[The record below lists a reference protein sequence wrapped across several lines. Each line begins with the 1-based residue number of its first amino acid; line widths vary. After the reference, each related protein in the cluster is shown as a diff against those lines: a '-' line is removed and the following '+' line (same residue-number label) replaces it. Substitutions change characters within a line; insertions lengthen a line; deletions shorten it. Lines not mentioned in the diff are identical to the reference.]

1 MQKFRSAII
10 SIPLLCI
17 GFFALWLDNQVAA
30 QVKQDNT
37 IISQRATLSP
47 RKHPADGIESLLNPV
62 RQKYG
67 VPALAASVV
76 RSDGSIVSAA
86 TGVRVQGREVRV
98 TDKDKFS
105 IGSITKPMT
114 ATVIAT
120 FVEQGKL
127 AWTTRPSDVFPE
139 FKNAIHPT
147 LKDIT
152 LEQLLAH
159 RAGIMAF
166 EDDKDIA
173 AAPEFNGNA
182 TQQRLAFTNWLLQ
195 REAVVA
201 PGSKKVYSNAGYAI
215 AAAMAERVSGQSF
228 ETLMRKRLFKPLGM
242 KSAGFGWAAR
252 KDSRQPWAHRASSDG
267 FVPHN
272 PNDSYQIGARWM
284 PAGDV
289 HCNMKDL
296 AKFAAFHLR
305 ALNGKNSILR
315 AETVKKLHMPY
326 GGAKSGYSL
335 GWNVNSFG
343 HSHLGGTGTFSAML
357 VLFPKENFAMAVAMN
372 TGGGKDDEVQNKVID
387 ALLEQY
393 KPK

>member
-1 MQKFRSAII
+1 MLKFRLVILPII
-10 SIPLLCI
+10 LLCI
-17 GFFALWLDNQVAA
+17 FGSTFFRLDNVVSA
-30 QVKQDNT
+30 QQSDSSIARTTQASSGK
-37 IISQRATLSP
+37 IS
-47 RKHPADGIESLLNPV
+47 ADSIKSLLESV
-62 RQKYG
+62 RQEYKL
-67 VPALAASVV
+67 PAIAAAFL
-76 RSDGSIVSAA
+76 RSDGSVISAA
-86 TGVRVQGREVRV
+86 TGARIQGKEVRV
-98 TDKDKFS
+98 IAKDKFS
-105 IGSITKPMT
+105 IGSLTKPMS

-120 FVEQGKL
+120 LVEKGKL
-127 AWTTRPSDVFPE
+127 AWTTRVLDVFPE
-139 FKNAIHPT
+139 FKDTIHPT
-147 LKDIT
+147 LRDIT

-159 RAGIMAF
+159 RAGIAAF

-173 AAPEFNGNA
+173 SAPKFAGSAVE
-182 TQQRLAFTNWLLQ
+182 QRLAFTEWLLK

-201 PGSKKVYSNAGYAI
+201 PGTKKVYSNAGYAI
-215 AAAMAERVSGQSF
+215 AAAVAERASGQSF

-252 KDSRQPWAHRASSDG
+252 TDSKQPWGHRASANG
-267 FVPHN
+267 FVPHD
-272 PNDSYQIGARWM
+272 PNDSYQLGARWM

-289 HCNMKDL
+289 HCNMEDL

-305 ALNGKNSILR
+305 ALNGQNSILR
-315 AETVKKLHMPY
+315 AETVKKLHVPY
-326 GGAKSGYSL
+326 GGKSGYSL

-372 TGGGKDDEVQNKVID
+372 ASGEKDDEIQNKIID